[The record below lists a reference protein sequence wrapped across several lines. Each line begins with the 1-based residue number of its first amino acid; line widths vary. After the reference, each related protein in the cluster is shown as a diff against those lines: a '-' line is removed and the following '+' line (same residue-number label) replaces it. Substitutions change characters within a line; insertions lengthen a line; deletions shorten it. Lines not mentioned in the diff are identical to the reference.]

1 MIPRISK
8 VIPARRITLKEI
20 SNLHPES
27 HEEAPMPVTFDF
39 DNDAQTVYETLT
51 DPQFLVDRC
60 IALGEL
66 SAECDIE
73 ESGSVITIKLVR
85 EIKRDLPRALAKVFN
100 PVQTIEMTETWM
112 PNGDNW
118 SGNWVLKV
126 LGQPVTVFGDFELG
140 IPQVAVVTRY
150 RIAPGRAYRCWDELL
165 KSTFSARP
173 PRAHLMSWAT
183 CAIIWVECQ
192 LGRRSTGFV
201 RFHTAVTEL
210 VN

>member
-1 MIPRISK
+1 VIPRISK

-100 PVQTIEMTETWM
+100 PVQTTEMTETWM

-140 IPQVAVVTRY
+140 NTPGGCRYQVSHRARASIPLL
-150 RIAPGRAYRCWDELL
+150 GRTIEKYILSQTSEGAFDELGYL
-165 KSTFSARP
+165 RD
-173 PRAHLMSWAT
+173 HL
-183 CAIIWVECQ
+183 
-192 LGRRSTGFV
+192 G
-201 RFHTAVTEL
+201 
-210 VN
+210 